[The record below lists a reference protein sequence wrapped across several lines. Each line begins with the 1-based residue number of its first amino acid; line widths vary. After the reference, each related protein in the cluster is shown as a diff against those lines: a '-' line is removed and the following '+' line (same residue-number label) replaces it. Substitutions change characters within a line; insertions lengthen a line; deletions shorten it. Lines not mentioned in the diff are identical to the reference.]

1 MPGQSQ
7 TEILIDTS
15 TVRVRILTLDKG
27 NAIPWHHHTQVIDH
41 TVCLEGEIEIHLQ
54 GPEETLTLTPGQRHQ
69 IQPKRIHTIVNPGE
83 ITARYLLIQGV
94 GEYDFVAASEN
105 V

>member
-7 TEILIDTS
+7 TEILINTP
-15 TVRVRILTLDKG
+15 TVRVRILTLEKG
-27 NAIPWHHHTQVIDH
+27 DTIPWHHHTRVTDH

-54 GPEETLTLTPGQRHQ
+54 GSEETLTLTPGERHQ
-69 IQPKRIHTIVNPGE
+69 MLPGRIHTIVNPGE
-83 ITARYLLIQGV
+83 KTARYLLIQGV

-105 V
+105 A